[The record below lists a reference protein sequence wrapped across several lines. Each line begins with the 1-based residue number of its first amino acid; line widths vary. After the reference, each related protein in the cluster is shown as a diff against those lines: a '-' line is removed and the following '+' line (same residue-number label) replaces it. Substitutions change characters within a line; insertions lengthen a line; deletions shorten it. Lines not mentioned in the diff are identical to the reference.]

1 MDYDKA
7 RWWCRTIRSLSQTC
21 PFTTDSCFKWTWKR
35 SSLLL
40 AVVNGEVFILPLLT
54 LSVCDTP
61 SKQSFA
67 VKHLLLSPFRY
78 FLYQLSAQSQG
89 EHQVPLFELI
99 SSKSN
104 FTIISDSSCT
114 NGIAQ
119 CSWLHGRVITAFIIW
134 ASQIDG
140 TTPFRI
146 QISSHTSSLPFHSL
160 LSISTP
166 QRITESSFHLQYL
179 LLFEV

>member
-1 MDYDKA
+1 
-7 RWWCRTIRSLSQTC
+7 LSQTC
-21 PFTTDSCFKWTWKR
+21 PFTTDSCFKWTWNR

-40 AVVNGEVFILPLLT
+40 TVVNGEIFILPLLA

-61 SKQSFA
+61 SKKSFA

-119 CSWLHGRVITAFIIW
+119 CSWLHGYVITASIIW

-140 TTPFRI
+140 TTLYPTR
-146 QISSHTSSLPFHSL
+146 ISSPNHS
-160 LSISTP
+160 P
-166 QRITESSFHLQYL
+166 
-179 LLFEV
+179 